1 MLSEQKLDDNNY
13 LTNSDLD
20 LENSAE
26 IRNKIM
32 ELISQYAE
40 NVHSKKPFIPGKS
53 SIPVSGRVFGGKEIQ
68 MLVSSSLDFFPDHG
82 GRFQCALVR
91 LFVPIRG
98 ICSQAYN
105 LFYRKRR

>member
-32 ELISQYAE
+32 E
-40 NVHSKKPFIPGKS
+40 N
-53 SIPVSGRVFGGKEIQ
+53 R
-68 MLVSSSLDFFPDHG
+68 
-82 GRFQCALVR
+82 
-91 LFVPIRG
+91 
-98 ICSQAYN
+98 
-105 LFYRKRR
+105 

>member
-32 ELISQYAE
+32 DQSFLIGVFPGLSKDMLEYTIKQFETFIME
-40 NVHSKKPFIPGKS
+40 N
-53 SIPVSGRVFGGKEIQ
+53 R
-68 MLVSSSLDFFPDHG
+68 
-82 GRFQCALVR
+82 
-91 LFVPIRG
+91 
-98 ICSQAYN
+98 
-105 LFYRKRR
+105 

>member
-32 ELISQYAE
+32 DQSFWIGVFPGLSKDMLEYTIKQFEIFIME
-40 NVHSKKPFIPGKS
+40 N
-53 SIPVSGRVFGGKEIQ
+53 R
-68 MLVSSSLDFFPDHG
+68 
-82 GRFQCALVR
+82 
-91 LFVPIRG
+91 
-98 ICSQAYN
+98 
-105 LFYRKRR
+105 

>member
-32 ELISQYAE
+32 NQSFWIG
-40 NVHSKKPFIPGKS
+40 V
-53 SIPVSGRVFGGKEIQ
+53 
-68 MLVSSSLDFFPDHG
+68 FPDLSKYMLEYTIKQFETFIMEN
-82 GRFQCALVR
+82 R
-91 LFVPIRG
+91 
-98 ICSQAYN
+98 
-105 LFYRKRR
+105 